1 MSVSHSYNY
10 LLVKPTHLPEDEA
23 ECSSSTVLALPKI
36 QMTCGGS
43 SRVNLQW
50 DHHGLILKK
59 DTDNLQW
66 GEGYLYII

>member
-1 MSVSHSYNY
+1 MSVSHTYNY
-10 LLVKPTHLPEDEA
+10 LLVKPTQLPEDEA
-23 ECSSSTVLALPKI
+23 ECSSLTVLALPKI

-43 SRVNLQW
+43 SGVNLQW

-66 GEGYLYII
+66 GQGYLYII